1 MTTMAR
7 ESRIRVGLREANQK
21 FSELVKAARNGKE
34 VIITDRGKPVARLTS
49 ISGGSTPVAEGD
61 EEAILKR
68 LEESGF
74 LKRPVDPGPMRPFRP
89 VKLRGK
95 SIVETLREMR
105 DEED

>member
-1 MTTMAR
+1 MAR
-7 ESRIRVGLREANQK
+7 ESTMRVGLREANQK
-21 FSELVKAARNGKE
+21 FAELVKAARNGKE

-49 ISGGSTPVAEGD
+49 IGGRPTPIAED
-61 EEAILKR
+61 SEEAILKR

-74 LKRPVDPGPMRPFRP
+74 LRRPVDPGPMRPFRG

-95 SIVETLREMR
+95 SIVETIREMR

>member
-1 MTTMAR
+1 MAR
-7 ESRIRVGLREANQK
+7 ESTMRVGLREANQK
-21 FSELVKAARNGKE
+21 FAELVKAARNGKE

-49 ISGGSTPVAEGD
+49 IRGGTTSVVEDD

-74 LKRPVDPGPMRPFRP
+74 LRRPVDPGQMRPFKP

-95 SIVETLREMR
+95 SIVETIREMR